1 MSNLNVY
8 TDGNNSTTNSIYT
21 TQNNL
26 LLNNLLKFYAQD
38 DNMDYML
45 RIINGESKISLR
57 IIDWFAT
64 NYAKKY
70 YTLYSIHNTGRR
82 FKVYVDYK
90 LKLKAYSKKRFDP
103 FCRWDRINVPY
114 KDDKYIQTTIG
125 QLNFFKWALENDVIR
140 YIEENYANIEKDMNN
155 RNSNAKK
162 NSMCSSI
169 ASEMSMASTTS
180 ATSFS
185 SDGDGCDGDGD
196 GDDGDDGGD
205 SGKCNI
211 QNTNTDSSIEN
222 SSLVPLSET
231 NNKTRKKREELSI
244 SATKS
249 IKKEKVEIVVNF
261 N

>member
-1 MSNLNVY
+1 MTNTNTNTNTNTECSGI
-8 TDGNNSTTNSIYT
+8 TTTNSIYT

-26 LLNNLLKFYAQD
+26 LLNNLLKFYAQH

-70 YTLYSIHNTGRR
+70 YTLYTIHNTGRR

-114 KDDKYIQTTIG
+114 KEDKYIQTTIG

-169 ASEMSMASTTS
+169 ASEISMASTTS
-180 ATSFS
+180 LS
-185 SDGDGCDGDGD
+185 SDGDGSGEIDNADGMDIADGNM
-196 GDDGDDGGD
+196 
-205 SGKCNI
+205 SP
-211 QNTNTDSSIEN
+211 TAS
-222 SSLVPLSET
+222 SSLVSSET

>member
-1 MSNLNVY
+1 MSNTHTNVY

-26 LLNNLLKFYAQD
+26 LLNNLLKFYAQE

-185 SDGDGCDGDGD
+185 SDGGDGD
-196 GDDGDDGGD
+196 VGDIDDGGD
-205 SGKCNI
+205 GGDGGENTGDSNANI
-211 QNTNTDSSIEN
+211 LNEP
-222 SSLVPLSET
+222 LVSMSET
-231 NNKTRKKREELSI
+231 NNKTRKKREELSV